1 MMADP
6 VLVVLL
12 AGGAAVALGAL
23 ARVSLARIEDDPAVR
38 ARLGAPFLMLGLWP
52 ALSVALLIGGPLEA
66 GFAGLAL
73 TAAWIDRQT
82 AWVPEAVFIPAL
94 ILGGVLGWGGWAGA
108 AAGGAVFALAHLA
121 WRGQVELGRTLVPPP
136 DLAALALPALVLGA
150 GWATVAAYGVAAGLL
165 ALGLRIPALRRA
177 LSPEAPLGA
186 ALADTGRTEPPAAAV
201 AFLPVIVPPV
211 VILALAG

>member
-6 VLVVLL
+6 VVVVLV

-38 ARLGAPFLMLGLWP
+38 ARLGAPVLMLGLWP
-52 ALSVALLIGGPLEA
+52 AVSVALLIGGPLEA

-73 TAAWIDRQT
+73 TVAWIDRQT
-82 AWVPEAVFIPAL
+82 AWVPEVLFIPAL

-108 AAGGAVFALAHLA
+108 AAGLGVFALGHLA
-121 WRGQVELGRTLVPPP
+121 WRGQAALGRPLLPPP

-150 GWATVAAYGVAAGLL
+150 GWATVAAYGAVAGLL
-165 ALGLRIPALRRA
+165 ALGLRFPALRRA

-186 ALADTGRTEPPAAAV
+186 ALADTGRAEPPAAAV

>member
-6 VLVVLL
+6 VLLVLL

-52 ALSVALLIGGPLEA
+52 AVSVALLIGGPLEA

-94 ILGGVLGWGGWAGA
+94 I
-108 AAGGAVFALAHLA
+108 
-121 WRGQVELGRTLVPPP
+121 
-136 DLAALALPALVLGA
+136 GA
-150 GWATVAAYGVAAGLL
+150 GVSAASAFMATATMPRGSGRSN
-165 ALGLRIPALRRA
+165 ALMVSSSSSTI
-177 LSPEAPLGA
+177 
-186 ALADTGRTEPPAAAV
+186 
-201 AFLPVIVPPV
+201 
-211 VILALAG
+211 